1 MPPRLGVLGVLLD
14 LPRLDS
20 DAFHIHLQAR
30 LRHARPAMPRNLPRL
45 RWRMQSCMK
54 RTLHPHIS
62 VPFTD
67 AARLRRVTNFVCN
80 LGPRKSMPQSRLT
93 C

>member
-54 RTLHPHIS
+54 RTVYRCS
-62 VPFTD
+62 E
-67 AARLRRVTNFVCN
+67 AATRHQLRLQPW
-80 LGPRKSMPQSRLT
+80 PRKSMAQLRLT